1 LRNEVAGLGG
11 DVFFLKSSVGG
22 EYHYPVAE
30 DWTAS
35 VDAEIGS
42 IFGLGQD
49 TRVSDRYFIGGANC
63 RGFEFA
69 GVGPR
74 DLPSDDAL
82 GGKYFYTGT
91 LELGFPLGFPEEFD
105 IRGRIF
111 TDICSAWG
119 LDKTDVGVADE
130 SAPRISVGTGVS
142 WRSPFG
148 PIIIDLGFAVID
160 ESFDQNELLNFSFGT
175 QF

>member
-1 LRNEVAGLGG
+1 
-11 DVFFLKSSVGG
+11 
-22 EYHYPVAE
+22 
-30 DWTAS
+30 
-35 VDAEIGS
+35 
-42 IFGLGQD
+42 
-49 TRVSDRYFIGGANC
+49 
-63 RGFEFA
+63 
-69 GVGPR
+69 
-74 DLPSDDAL
+74 L

-91 LELGFPLGFPEEFD
+91 LELGFPLGLPEEFD

-130 SAPRISVGTGVS
+130 SGPRISVGTGVS
-142 WRSPFG
+142 WQSPFG

-160 ESFDQNELLNFSFGT
+160 ESFDKTEMLNFSFGT